1 MIRPIL
7 KSTENTTQTKTTLDF
22 FNERVRQ
29 GERVGLINLG
39 CARNLV
45 DSQAILGRLKKG
57 GHRIVDMKG
66 ADIAIVNTCSF
77 IEDAKRESIETILEL
92 LELKKQGKLKKVI
105 VAGCLAQR
113 YGKELALE
121 FKDLDSIV
129 GTLPLDRESVPEQ
142 VSLTPAQKLQ
152 LLKQLS
158 QILT

>member
-22 FNERVRQ
+22 INERVSQ
-29 GERVGLINLG
+29 GQSVGVINLG

-152 LLKQLS
+152 LLKQL
-158 QILT
+158 